1 MRYAQFAGSVFGRQP
16 WRKRTFVPNPPR
28 ADYHAEV
35 AETTPPVITVEGLRK
50 VFRVT
55 RRDPGIRA
63 AFRSLVAPRREQ
75 VVAVEDVSFAV
86 QAGEIL
92 GYLGPNGAGKSTTI
106 KMLTGVLVP
115 SAGRARVLGLEPYRD
130 RTRNATQIGVVFGQR
145 TQMWWDLPAI
155 ESFLILRHMYQVP
168 DSVYRETIAELDEYL
183 ELSSFWKAPVRQL
196 SLGQRMRADLAAAM
210 IHRPP
215 VLFLDEPTVGMDVVG
230 KERIR
235 LLLAHLARDRGTT
248 ILLTT
253 HDLGDVQRLC
263 KRVLI
268 IDHGRAIYEGDLQT
282 LAELEGA
289 HRRLEVRFAEEVVA
303 PAIDGAQ
310 LELVDGVKAV
320 YRFPAN
326 RNPQDILGPLAARY
340 PVADLTVESPDF
352 EEIIRL
358 IYERRPEDLVVGS
371 AAKPDPIAETRPGG
385 DREPR
390 GAAG

>member
-1 MRYAQFAGSVFGRQP
+1 M
-16 WRKRTFVPNPPR
+16 T
-28 ADYHAEV
+28 
-35 AETTPPVITVEGLRK
+35 ETTPPVIVVEGLRK
-50 VFRVT
+50 VFRAT

-75 VVAVEDVSFAV
+75 IVAVEDVSFSV
-86 QAGEIL
+86 QPGEIL

-115 SAGRARVLGLEPYRD
+115 TAGRARVLGLEPYRD

-155 ESFLILRHMYQVP
+155 ESFMILRHMYQVP
-168 DSVYRETIAELDEYL
+168 DGVYRETIHELDTYL
-183 ELSSFWKAPVRQL
+183 ELSSFWKTPVRQL

-235 LLLAHLARDRGTT
+235 MLLAHLARERGTT
-248 ILLTT
+248 IMLTT

-289 HRRLEVRFAEEVVA
+289 HRRLEVRFAEQVEA
-303 PAIDGAQ
+303 PEIEGAE
-310 LELVDGVKAV
+310 LELADGVKAV

-326 RNPQDILGPLAARY
+326 RNPQEVLAPLAARY
-340 PVADLTVESPDF
+340 PVVDLTVESPDF

-358 IYERRPEDLVVGS
+358 IYER
-371 AAKPDPIAETRPGG
+371 
-385 DREPR
+385 PR
-390 GAAG
+390 TVPSRGRAG

>member
-1 MRYAQFAGSVFGRQP
+1 M
-16 WRKRTFVPNPPR
+16 T
-28 ADYHAEV
+28 
-35 AETTPPVITVEGLRK
+35 ETAPPVIVVEGLRK
-50 VFRVT
+50 VFRAT
-55 RRDPGIRA
+55 RRDPGFRA

-75 VVAVEDVSFAV
+75 IVAVEDVSFSV
-86 QAGEIL
+86 QPGEIL

-115 SAGRARVLGLEPYRD
+115 TAGRAHVLGLEPYRD

-145 TQMWWDLPAI
+145 TQMWWDLPAV

-168 DSVYRETIAELDEYL
+168 EAIYRETIDELDEYL

-235 LLLAHLARDRGTT
+235 LLLAHLARERGTT

-268 IDHGRAIYEGDLQT
+268 IDHGRAIYEGGLQA

-289 HRRLEVRFAEEVVA
+289 HRRLEVRFAEEVAA
-303 PAIDGAQ
+303 PVIDGAE
-310 LELVDGVKAV
+310 LEQVDAV
-320 YRFPAN
+320 TAAYRFPAN
-326 RNPQDILGPLAARY
+326 RNPQEILAPLAARY

-358 IYERRPEDLVVGS
+358 IYERKREAPDS
-371 AAKPDPIAETRPGG
+371 AAAPSAVAIEAKAETATADAEAKAARGVRG
-385 DREPR
+385 PR
-390 GAAG
+390 GRSG

>member
-1 MRYAQFAGSVFGRQP
+1 M
-16 WRKRTFVPNPPR
+16 T
-28 ADYHAEV
+28 
-35 AETTPPVITVEGLRK
+35 ETASPVIVVENLRK
-50 VFRVT
+50 VFRAT
-55 RRDPGIRA
+55 RRDPGFRA
-63 AFRSLVAPRREQ
+63 AFRSLVSPRREQ
-75 VVAVEDVSFAV
+75 IVAVEDVSFNV
-86 QAGEIL
+86 RAGEIL

-115 SAGRARVLGLEPYRD
+115 TAGKASVLGLEPYRD

-168 DSVYRETIAELDEYL
+168 DAVYRETIDELDQYL
-183 ELSSFWKAPVRQL
+183 ELSSFWKTPVRQL

-235 LLLAHLARDRGTT
+235 LLLAHLARERGTT

-289 HRRLEVRFAEEVVA
+289 HRRLEVRFAEEVEA
-303 PAIDGAQ
+303 PEIEGAE
-310 LELVDGVKAV
+310 LELSDGVKVV

-326 RNPQDILGPLAARY
+326 RNPQEVLAPLAARY
-340 PVADLTVESPDF
+340 PVVDLTVESPDF

-358 IYERRPEDLVVGS
+358 IYERPR
-371 AAKPDPIAETRPGG
+371 T
-385 DREPR
+385 EPSR
-390 GAAG
+390 GMAL

>member
-1 MRYAQFAGSVFGRQP
+1 M
-16 WRKRTFVPNPPR
+16 T
-28 ADYHAEV
+28 
-35 AETTPPVITVEGLRK
+35 ETTPPVIVVEGLRK
-50 VFRVT
+50 VFRAT

-75 VVAVEDVSFAV
+75 IVAVEDVSFSV
-86 QAGEIL
+86 QPGEIL

-115 SAGRARVLGLEPYRD
+115 TAGRARVLGLEPYRD

-145 TQMWWDLPAI
+145 TQLWWDLPAV

-168 DSVYRETIAELDEYL
+168 DGIYRETIDELDEYL

-235 LLLAHLARDRGTT
+235 LLLAHLARERGTT

-268 IDHGRAIYEGDLQT
+268 IDHGRAIYEGGLQA

-289 HRRLEVRFAEEVVA
+289 HRRLEVRFAEEVAA
-303 PAIDGAQ
+303 PAIDGAD
-310 LELVDGVKAV
+310 LEQVNAV
-320 YRFPAN
+320 TAAYRFPAN
-326 RNPQDILGPLAARY
+326 RNPQEILAPLAARY

-358 IYERRPEDLVVGS
+358 IYERKREAPESASS
-371 AAKPDPIAETRPGG
+371 AASAETADVKAETATADAEAKAARGARG
-385 DREPR
+385 PR
-390 GAAG
+390 GRSG